1 MALVLDPITGALVDE
16 KTLANKNKQEKITEQ
31 NKQDLVK
38 AGLDETD
45 IQLPDAEDNNE
56 VSGATAF
63 AAGLASGA
71 IKVGEGVVSLGAEL
85 IDLGVDTDTAASVE
99 QFFDDLNPFEE
110 IAEQRAVG
118 RLTEAKDQLADK
130 LIGLIQSLKSN

>member
-1 MALVLDPITGALVDE
+1 MATLVIDPVTGKLVREDSL
-16 KTLANKNKQEKITEQ
+16 TSNKNKEDI
-31 NKQDLVK
+31 NKNLYT
-38 AGLDETD
+38 GTDETD
-45 IQLPDAEDNNE
+45 IELPDAEDNNE

-63 AAGLASGA
+63 AAGLASGV

-110 IAEQRAVG
+110 LQNKEP
-118 RLTEAKDQLADK
+118 
-130 LIGLIQSLKSN
+130 

>member
-16 KTLANKNKQEKITEQ
+16 KTLANKNKQKKITEQ

-38 AGLDETD
+38 AGIDETD
-45 IQLPDAEDNNE
+45 IELPEAEDNNE

-85 IDLGVDTDTAASVE
+85 IDLGGDTNTAAAVE
-99 QFFDDLNPFEE
+99 PAKVSTVPQVFKSSPVTLP
-110 IAEQRAVG
+110 
-118 RLTEAKDQLADK
+118 LTT
-130 LIGLIQSLKSN
+130 